1 VENLRPAR
9 APAAVVRD
17 YLLPLLGLLGLLGLF
32 GVVEELPLLV
42 PPLAPPLGVFAD
54 ELPLA
59 AEPLLAPLE
68 PPADDWSRWQPAS
81 ASASDAAMIIR
92 TFMRPPLEKGKLP
105 PSKHRAV
112 VASAP

>member
-1 VENLRPAR
+1 MLTPPWESCDRR
-9 APAAVVRD
+9 ERRSQVVRD

-42 PPLAPPLGVFAD
+42 PPLAPPLGVLDD

-59 AEPLLAPLE
+59 AEPLLAALE

-81 ASASDAAMIIR
+81 ASASDAATIIR
-92 TFMRPPLEKGKLP
+92 TFMRPPLEKGTC
-105 PSKHRAV
+105 HRA
-112 VASAP
+112 SIGPL